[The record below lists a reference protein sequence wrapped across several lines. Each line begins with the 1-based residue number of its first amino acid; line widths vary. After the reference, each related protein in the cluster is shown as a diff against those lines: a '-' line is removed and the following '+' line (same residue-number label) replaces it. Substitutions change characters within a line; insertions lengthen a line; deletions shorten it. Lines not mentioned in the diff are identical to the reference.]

1 MTRISSG
8 LIIAGAYADKL
19 RRVMFA
25 IAKEKADPKEIV
37 RATGVLNST
46 LFEVFREIGIDKG
59 DVVRIT
65 IEFEIVNGTIEW
77 KWDTLEIQ
85 HYRLVPE
92 TQEKAKEVL
101 KKILE
106 KMKAPPP
113 PIELKVEF
121 HTARDAEEVY
131 VVKIKVGK
139 EYTVS
144 GVVGVEFI
152 GETGRARA
160 IIITP
165 EGKAL
170 SYTFS
175 VSYNP
180 DPHKVAS
187 DIEEILS
194 KAYGEKAMRE
204 IDKEEAKKIL
214 QELLS

>member
-25 IAKEKADPKEIV
+25 TAKEKADPKEIV

-46 LFEVFREIGIDKG
+46 LFEVFREVGIDKG

-85 HYRLVPE
+85 HYKLVPE

-101 KKILE
+101 KRILE
-106 KMKAPPP
+106 KAKAPP

-121 HTARDAEEVY
+121 HTARDTEEVY
-131 VVKIKVGK
+131 VVKMRVGK

-175 VSYNP
+175 VNYDPN
-180 DPHKVAS
+180 PHKVAS
-187 DIEEILS
+187 DIEGILS